1 MKQNRL
7 LGGIKMEN
15 KYQLELF
22 LEFLKNPISLSDIET
37 GELFTDIPVIDHD
50 ETVKRLNREIGQL
63 YSSYFEFDSHNQPC
77 YFNKVQEKKDKDK
90 MLSLFTQL
98 VQRLDEINDGSYV
111 VVDLETNRIK
121 AL

>member
-1 MKQNRL
+1 
-7 LGGIKMEN
+7 MEN

-63 YSSYFEFDSHNQPC
+63 YSSYFEFDTHNQPC
-77 YFNKVQEKKDKDK
+77 YFNKIQEKKDKDK

-98 VQRLDEINDGSYV
+98 VQRLNEINDGSYV
-111 VVDLETNRIK
+111 VVDLETKRIK